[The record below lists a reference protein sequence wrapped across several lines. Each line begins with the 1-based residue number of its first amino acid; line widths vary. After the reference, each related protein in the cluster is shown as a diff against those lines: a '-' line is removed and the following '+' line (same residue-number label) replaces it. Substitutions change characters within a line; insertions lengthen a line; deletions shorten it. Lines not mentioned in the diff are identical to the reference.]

1 LRFIMQR
8 TKVAAIVSVGVFVAS
23 LDLFI
28 VNIAFPD
35 IERDFHGTSLA
46 SLSWILNAYAIVFAA
61 LLVPAGRWA
70 DRAGRKRAFL
80 AGMGLFTLSS
90 AACAAAPSVG
100 VLIAARVAQA
110 TGAALLMPTS
120 LGLLLPEFPPER
132 RQVAVGIWSAVGGA
146 AAAAGPLVGGLLV
159 QASWRWVF
167 LVNVPIGIAAIAAG
181 VGTLREIRE
190 PHTARGDIVGAGL
203 LTAAVA
209 SLTLAIVKGTDWGWG
224 GGRVV
229 GLFAAAVVL
238 SILVGRRSLV
248 HPAPVIELAVVRVRA
263 FSVSAAAMLLFNVA
277 FAAMLLS
284 SVLLL
289 TQGWHEPVLTAGL
302 QLAPGP
308 GAAALSAVPAA
319 ILAQRIGP
327 RWTGFAGTL
336 LFAGGV
342 GLVALS
348 AGESPHYASD
358 FLPGFTI
365 GGIGVGFVLPSVQ
378 GAAMAT
384 LPPTLFSTGTAKIA
398 MARQIGAA
406 LGIAILV
413 AVIGTPSAG
422 HVVDAF
428 KPIWR
433 VEVLTCLAAGI
444 AMLAVGPLRAP
455 APVPATAGSPA

>member
-1 LRFIMQR
+1 MQR

-46 SLSWILNAYAIVFAA
+46 SLSWILNGYAIVFAA

-80 AGMGLFTLSS
+80 LGLALFTASS

-100 VLIAARVAQA
+100 VLIGARVAQA
-110 TGAALLMPTS
+110 AGAALLMPTS
-120 LGLLLPEFPPER
+120 LALLLPEFPPER
-132 RQVAVGIWSAVGGA
+132 RQVAVGIWAAVGGA
-146 AAAAGPLVGGLLV
+146 AAAAGPLAGGLLT

-167 LVNVPIGIAAIAAG
+167 LVNVPIGLAAIAAG
-181 VGTLREIRE
+181 HRTLRETRE
-190 PHTARGDIVGAGL
+190 ANAIRGDIVGAVL
-203 LTAAVA
+203 LTAGVA
-209 SLTLAIVKGTDWGWG
+209 ALTLAIVEGGTWGWS

-229 GLFAAAVVL
+229 GLFAAAAVL
-238 SILVGRRSLV
+238 AVLVGRRSTR
-248 HPAPVIELAVVRVRA
+248 HPAPVIEPAVVRVRA
-263 FSVSAAAMLLFNVA
+263 FSVSALAMLLFNVA

-284 SVLLL
+284 NVLLL
-289 TQGWHEPVLTAGL
+289 TQGWRESILRAGL

-308 GAAALSAVPAA
+308 GMAALSAVPASL
-319 ILAQRIGP
+319 LAQRIGP
-327 RWTGFAGTL
+327 RSTGFVGAL

-342 GLVALS
+342 GLLATS
-348 AGESPHYASD
+348 AGETPNYARD
-358 FLPGFTI
+358 FLPSMMV
-365 GGIGVGFVLPSVQ
+365 GGIGVGFVLPSAQ

-384 LPPTLFSTGTAKIA
+384 LPPALFSTGTAKIT

-413 AVIGTPSAG
+413 AVIGVPSAG
-422 HVVDAF
+422 HVVEAF
-428 KPIWR
+428 QPVWR
-433 VEVLTCLAAGI
+433 LELLACLSAGI

-455 APVPATAGSPA
+455 APASASAVRAEAAA

>member
-1 LRFIMQR
+1 MQR
-8 TKVAAIVSVGVFVAS
+8 AKVAAIVSVGVFVAS

-35 IERDFHGTSLA
+35 IERDFEGTSLA

-80 AGMGLFTLSS
+80 VGLGLFTLSS

-110 TGAALLMPTS
+110 AGAALLMPTS

-132 RQVAVGIWSAVGGA
+132 RQVAVGIWAAVGGT
-146 AAAAGPLVGGLLV
+146 AAAAGPLAGGLLV

-181 VGTLREIRE
+181 VRTLREIRE
-190 PHTARGDIVGAGL
+190 PATARGDILGAVL
-203 LTAAVA
+203 LTAGVA
-209 SLTLAIVKGTDWGWG
+209 SLTLAIVKGTEWGWG

-229 GLFAAAVVL
+229 GLFAAAAVFVV
-238 SILVGRRSLV
+238 LVGRRSVV

-263 FSVSAAAMLLFNVA
+263 FSVAAAAMLLFNVA

-284 SVLLL
+284 NVLLL
-289 TQGWHEPVLTAGL
+289 TQGWHQSVLQAGL

-308 GAAALSAVPAA
+308 GMAALSAVPASL
-319 ILAQRIGP
+319 LAQRFGP
-327 RWTGFAGTL
+327 RVVGFAGTL
-336 LFAGGV
+336 LFAGSV
-342 GLVALS
+342 GLLALS
-348 AGESPHYASD
+348 AGETPHYASD
-358 FLPGFTI
+358 FLPGI
-365 GGIGVGFVLPSVQ
+365 VVGGMGVGLVLPSVQ

-384 LPPTLFSTGTAKIA
+384 LPPALFSTGTAKIT

-422 HVVDAF
+422 HVIEAF
-428 KPIWR
+428 QPVWR

-444 AMLAVGPLRAP
+444 AMLAVGPLRSP
-455 APVPATAGSPA
+455 ANVPVPAASAA

>member
-1 LRFIMQR
+1 MKQR

-80 AGMGLFTLSS
+80 LGMGVFTLSS
-90 AACAAAPSVG
+90 ALCAVAPSVG
-100 VLIAARVAQA
+100 VLVAARVAQA
-110 TGAALLMPTS
+110 AGAALLMPTS

-167 LVNVPIGIAAIAAG
+167 LVNVPIGIAAIVAG
-181 VGTLREIRE
+181 TRTLRELRE
-190 PHTARGDIVGAGL
+190 PATERGDVFGAVL
-203 LTAAVA
+203 LTGAIA
-209 SLTLAIVKGTDWGWG
+209 SLTLAIVKGSEWGWG
-224 GGRVV
+224 GGRVI
-229 GLFAAAVVL
+229 GLLAAAIVL
-238 SILVGRRSLV
+238 GAGVAARSTR

-263 FSVSAAAMLLFNVA
+263 FSLSAIAMLLFNVA
-277 FAAMLLS
+277 FAGMLLS
-284 SVLLL
+284 NVLLL
-289 TQGWHEPVLTAGL
+289 TQGWHQSVLTAGL

-308 GAAALSAVPAA
+308 GMAALTAVPAA
-319 ILAQRIGP
+319 ILAQRVGP
-327 RWTGFAGTL
+327 RLVGFAGTL
-336 LFAGGV
+336 VFAAGV
-342 GLVALS
+342 GLLAVS
-348 AGESPHYASD
+348 AGETPHFASD
-358 FLPGFTI
+358 FLPGI
-365 GGIGVGFVLPSVQ
+365 ALGGIGVGLVLPSVQ

-384 LPPTLFSTGTAKIA
+384 LPAALFSTGTAKIT
-398 MARQIGAA
+398 MSRQVGAA

-413 AVIGTPSAG
+413 AVIGTPSTG
-422 HVVDAF
+422 HVVEAF
-428 KPIWR
+428 QPVWR
-433 VEVLTCLAAGI
+433 VEILAALAAGG
-444 AMLAVGPLRAP
+444 AMLAVGRRPVAVPAP
-455 APVPATAGSPA
+455 SPVPA